1 MLLKHKNS
9 KINKSILV
17 AKQLIQAQKRR
28 ENLKKQTSSISNDY
42 IEQDTKSIKSI
53 NSDESKYFINNR
65 HNNNDKENQSKIEN
79 NKKESDCEEQEKN
92 QENSSNFHIGYTIN
106 YNDETYKNDELMNSD
121 LTIINSNRSYNNT
134 MSNKNL
140 NQKELFSL
148 NNQLEIDE
156 NQYLTIRIYLF
167 NTNIYLK
174 YSIRH
179 SLSVNVLELKTCL
192 LKTIKEN
199 KLFDLKDI
207 DNKYYEIRLTSIRDD
222 NTIGVNY
229 NHPALNDSQEIS
241 YSSDWLSLALIR
253 IKKSSF
259 PKKESKEN
267 IENHIENEKEKVKFT
282 LGKTLNKV
290 RFLFHI
296 KFYKFNNIKSN
307 PNPHSNDVYIEEEAN
322 EDLTLEMILER
333 NEKKLK
339 LNQYKKYFYFTLHE
353 HFPMKTTRETNKT
366 KENNIEFDEEDCM
379 IDDQK
384 GNNSFVLDSSQLELS
399 MKISEISIYEI
410 DLYIRKFHD
419 CSIGNINILLLNN
432 NINSNDSVNESTTS
446 SSKRNSET
454 FSNKKEENV
463 KEYENEN
470 ENNSNTIDNDRVRI
484 EKSSDLYKIEMSSK
498 NYKGFLYNKS
508 KSKGKSK
515 VIIKIDR
522 DYISFTPPKNS
533 TVSSIKK
540 REIYDYIMGWWDEL
554 EYYKYRPIVLIKNI
568 IKYMKIEDCFILI
581 EYKDN
586 FKIKQIYFE
595 LEDKLERKD
604 LLYKLKHFM
613 VSL

>member
-1 MLLKHKNS
+1 
-9 KINKSILV
+9 
-17 AKQLIQAQKRR
+17 
-28 ENLKKQTSSISNDY
+28 
-42 IEQDTKSIKSI
+42 
-53 NSDESKYFINNR
+53 
-65 HNNNDKENQSKIEN
+65 
-79 NKKESDCEEQEKN
+79 
-92 QENSSNFHIGYTIN
+92 
-106 YNDETYKNDELMNSD
+106 
-121 LTIINSNRSYNNT
+121 
-134 MSNKNL
+134 
-140 NQKELFSL
+140 
-148 NNQLEIDE
+148 
-156 NQYLTIRIYLF
+156 
-167 NTNIYLK
+167 
-174 YSIRH
+174 
-179 SLSVNVLELKTCL
+179 
-192 LKTIKEN
+192 
-199 KLFDLKDI
+199 
-207 DNKYYEIRLTSIRDD
+207 
-222 NTIGVNY
+222 
-229 NHPALNDSQEIS
+229 
-241 YSSDWLSLALIR
+241 
-253 IKKSSF
+253 
-259 PKKESKEN
+259 
-267 IENHIENEKEKVKFT
+267 
-282 LGKTLNKV
+282 
-290 RFLFHI
+290 
-296 KFYKFNNIKSN
+296 
-307 PNPHSNDVYIEEEAN
+307 
-322 EDLTLEMILER
+322 
-333 NEKKLK
+333 
-339 LNQYKKYFYFTLHE
+339 
-353 HFPMKTTRETNKT
+353 MKTTRETNKT